1 MQRILIRKPGG
12 HERLEWVEEA
22 DPTAQSDQIDVAV
35 RAAGVNYADIMIRM
49 GLYASAKELHGYP
62 ICPGFEFAGQVLT
75 DQGKFKIGDRVFGA
89 RLFGSYATRVQAPA
103 EQLYRTPTNWSDAQ
117 AAGFPTVFLTAWFA
131 FHELA
136 RPRPGEI
143 VLIHS
148 AAGGVGM
155 ALLQLAK
162 AHGCRVVAVI
172 GNKKKADQISG
183 YQPDHI
189 LLRDAQLWQKT
200 KSIAPNGFSAIFDAN
215 GADSLRQ
222 GWQQL
227 ASPGRLVVYG
237 FHTMLQAGRDRPSW
251 PKLIWTWLRT
261 PRFSPLDFTGPA
273 KSLMG
278 FNLSYLTERYD
289 LLIPAMNE
297 LMKLVEAG
305 SIQPLAVTCFPMQH
319 AAQAHAAMES
329 GQSTGKL
336 ILTTGN
342 DPT

>member
-1 MQRILIRKPGG
+1 MHRIIIRKPGG
-12 HERLEWVEEA
+12 HDRLEWIEEPPPLEQPELVDVEV
-22 DPTAQSDQIDVAV
+22 S
-35 RAAGVNYADIMIRM
+35 AAGVNYADIMIRM

-62 ICPGFEFAGQVLT
+62 ITPGFEFAGKVARQCEDFQV
-75 DQGKFKIGDRVFGA
+75 GDRVFGA
-89 RLFGSYATRVQAPA
+89 RLFGAYATHVQAPA
-103 EQLYRTPTNWSDAQ
+103 AQLYRTPDHWSDAQ

-131 FHELA
+131 LHELA
-136 RPRPGEI
+136 CPKAGDI

-162 AHGCRVVAVI
+162 AHGCRVVAVV
-172 GNKKKADQISG
+172 GQQEKADRIAD
-183 YQPDHI
+183 YRPDHV
-189 LLRDAQLWQKT
+189 LVRGPQLWQET
-200 KSIAPNGFSAIFDAN
+200 KKIAPQGFNAIFDAN

-222 GWQQL
+222 GWKQL

-237 FHTMLQAGRDRPSW
+237 FHTMLQAGKDRPSW

-289 LLIPAMNE
+289 LLLPAME
-297 LMKLVEAG
+297 ALMQLVSENKI
-305 SIQPLAVTCFPMQH
+305 SPLPVTCFPMAD
-319 AAQAHAAMES
+319 AARAQAAMES
-329 GQSTGKL
+329 GRSTGKL
-336 ILTTGN
+336 ILTTDGA
-342 DPT
+342 DQ